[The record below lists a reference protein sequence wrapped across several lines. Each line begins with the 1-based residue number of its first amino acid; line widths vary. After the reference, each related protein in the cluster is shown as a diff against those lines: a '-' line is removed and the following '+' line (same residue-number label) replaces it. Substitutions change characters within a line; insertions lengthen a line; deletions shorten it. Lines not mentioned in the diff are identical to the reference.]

1 MRRCRAEVLA
11 KAHNAGMH
19 HLFISLARWFCI
31 LTALAWAATGVAQ
44 PLLVTVDDNNPPF
57 MYTRNGQATGA
68 YPAIVRIAFARM
80 GVPVTL
86 EAKPW
91 ARALAELDRGQA
103 AVAGIYRTEERA
115 QRSDF
120 SDPLLT
126 ENIAVFVRNPQGY
139 KFTGIADLAGKTVG
153 TVRGWSYGD
162 AFDSARKRGLFIAE
176 DTRSDQQNFE
186 KLANG
191 RLDAVLAIEEAG
203 LAIVQASRA
212 STTGPLKPYLASN
225 PAHVAFPKGSGNA
238 ALLPRLNKAIADMKK
253 DGELDR
259 LLMEELTR

>member
-1 MRRCRAEVLA
+1 MHALFLYLTRCVWAL
-11 KAHNAGMH
+11 
-19 HLFISLARWFCI
+19 S
-31 LTALAWAATGVAQ
+31 ALAWTSAGANE

-57 MYTRNGQATGA
+57 MYARNGQASGV

-91 ARALAELDRGQA
+91 ARALSELDRGQA
-103 AVAGIYRTEERA
+103 AVAGIYRTDARA
-115 QRSDF
+115 QRFDF

-126 ENIAVFVRNPQGY
+126 ENIAVFVRNPQSY
-139 KFTGIADLAGKTVG
+139 KFSGIADLAGKTVG

-162 AFDSARKRGLFIAE
+162 AFDSARRRGLFTTE
-176 DTRSDQQNFE
+176 DTGSDQQNFQ
-186 KLANG
+186 KLASG
-191 RLDAVLAIEEAG
+191 RLDAVIAIEEAG

-212 STTGPLKPYLASN
+212 GTTGPLKPYLASN
-225 PAHVAFPKGSGNA
+225 PAHVAFPKGNGNA